1 MQNLNNFWNILVP
14 ENSASKATIF
24 IHQNKFVQH
33 IQMASRRNNDL
44 MNWVQVQID
53 FYIKKK
59 ILSSRFIRCHLVSV
73 VVRVLTLHIS
83 IFVSEAT
90 WHIRTKLCKNVHQ
103 MVLYKVWVIV
113 VDRRFNIA
121 ARTNNTFWLSE
132 IINLLIRKNREPI
145 GLWYCSNAH

>member
-1 MQNLNNFWNILVP
+1 MLTMKRVGFYFKETNN
-14 ENSASKATIF
+14 
-24 IHQNKFVQH
+24 
-33 IQMASRRNNDL
+33 
-44 MNWVQVQID
+44 NWVMGLHAKRQATVEQKEQWFD
-53 FYIKKK
+53 ELGASPDRFLAFYIKKK
-59 ILSSRFIRCHLVSV
+59 ILSSHFIRCHLVSV

-132 IINLLIRKNREPI
+132 IINLLIRKNPEPI